1 MTNIGLTVR
10 AWNDA
15 AIARRDEDGYANAT
29 AMCAANGKLWAD
41 YQRLARTQS
50 YLEALAASLDLTP
63 AELVIT
69 TTTGP
74 NEFRGTWIHPRL
86 AVDLARWIS
95 PEFAVWMDGWFLEQ
109 LEHMPQA
116 PALTAEDVA
125 RIAKEAVNTLKPSHS
140 PRVKHRSPRRVTFD
154 NHAIGDTE
162 DCLHLDLMRA
172 IQRISQRVGRISWRD
187 FHANSSKARRRD
199 TEPSQWLA
207 AIRDLQ
213 RIGAGTIETGARGAA
228 YYKASAS
235 LSNAAGQPTL
245 PPILHIDQSQLTLM
259 DTIRDCAAQAGGPIT
274 WHDVM
279 DRYEVDNWPGVG
291 RVWEAMEDLAARGV
305 GTFTRD
311 LQTFRLAA

>member
-1 MTNIGLTVR
+1 MTNSGLTVR

-29 AMCAANGKLWAD
+29 AMCQANGKLWSN
-41 YQRLARTQS
+41 YQRLDTTAAYIQ
-50 YLEALAASLDLTP
+50 ALAASLDLSP
-63 AELVIT
+63 ADLVIT

-109 LEHMPQA
+109 LEHQPQA
-116 PALTAEDVA
+116 PGLTAEDVA
-125 RIAKEAVNTLKPSHS
+125 RIAMEAVRMSGQATPPALNIPALPSEGHHS
-140 PRVKHRSPRRVTFD
+140 ISCAD
-154 NHAIGDTE
+154 AI
-162 DCLHLDLMRA
+162 
-172 IQRISQRVGRISWRD
+172 ISVMVD
-187 FHANSSKARRRD
+187 AH
-199 TEPSQWLA
+199 
-207 AIRDLQ
+207 
-213 RIGAGTIETGARGAA
+213 
-228 YYKASAS
+228 
-235 LSNAAGQPTL
+235 AAGHRLITRRLLLDQIVKRFGYCSRTVDNSMPALIRSRQVVRHSHGRYQLSPLPQISTRSHL

-279 DRYEVDNWPGVG
+279 DRYQVDNWPGVG

-311 LQTFRLAA
+311 IQTFRLAA